1 MPIKVLIVEDED
13 ASLEETLALLAKVD
27 PEAEVLVAA
36 DWDTA
41 LRHLEEF
48 EFDLI
53 ICDLKIPP
61 APNDLDADE
70 AHGLAVHAG
79 AQALCPGT
87 PLIFLTGK
95 ATPTNVQRQL
105 SFGAVAD
112 FYGMGPTPLIQLA
125 IKDGNRQEVGYI
137 TDMVDGLRSLQQ
149 CAIMDPDSSD
159 LSELMM
165 RAILTYA
172 KRLSATEVQV
182 ASLSGLSGAEV
193 ARATFKM
200 PNGQTRSILVKLQ
213 SLGAAQDE
221 MRRYD
226 VNVPNKLRLGYFAS
240 TAAPPLEHGLRKGA
254 ALYYSLAS
262 DTSSLFLVAS
272 EDSQTAASIIES
284 MERDHGPWT
293 SEHHVIE
300 VNVGELRRSRLPDT
314 HPGAARLLETPW
326 INEVESMRV
335 PLRVCTTHGDLHG
348 LNVLVD
354 LEHRATLIDYGDV
367 GVSSAALDPITLEMS
382 FLFHKEGPREANN
395 RSLEQLGAWTD
406 LGTYGSGS
414 KYDPVLRACRAWA
427 VRVAP
432 PRTLYASA
440 YAHAIRQL
448 KYGDVDPDR
457 AMAVARSAGLAL
469 LDLA

>member
-1 MPIKVLIVEDED
+1 MKVLIVEDED
-13 ASLEETLALLAKVD
+13 ASLEETLALLAEVD
-27 PEAEVLVAA
+27 PGGEVLVAA
-36 DWDTA
+36 DRDTA

-112 FYGMGPTPLIQLA
+112 YYGMGPTPLIQLA
-125 IKDGNRQEVGYI
+125 IKDGNRQEVRYI
-137 TDMVDGLRSLQQ
+137 TDMVAGLRSLQQ
-149 CAIMDPDSSD
+149 CTFVNSDSAD
-159 LSELMM
+159 MSELMT
-165 RAILTYA
+165 RAILSYA
-172 KRLSATEVQV
+172 KRLSAIEVQV

-200 PNGQTRSILVKLQ
+200 RNGQTRSILIKLQ
-213 SLGAAQDE
+213 SLEAAKDE
-221 MRRYD
+221 MRRYE

-240 TAAPPLEHGLRKGA
+240 TAGPPLEHGLRKGA

-262 DTSSLFLVAS
+262 DTSSLFRVAS
-272 EDSQTAASIIES
+272 EDAQAAASIIES
-284 MERDHGPWT
+284 MEQDHAPWT
-293 SEHHVIE
+293 SEHHVNE
-300 VNVGELRRSRLPDT
+300 VNVGDLRRSRLPDT
-314 HPGAARLLETPW
+314 HPGAARLLGTPW
-326 INEVESMRV
+326 INEVESLEV
-335 PLRVCTTHGDLHG
+335 PLQVCTTHGDLHG

-367 GVSSAALDPITLEMS
+367 GVSSAALDPITLELS
-382 FLFHKEGPREANN
+382 FLFHKEGPREAGN
-395 RSLEQLGAWTD
+395 RSLEQLEAWTNP
-406 LGTYGSGS
+406 GAYASGS
-414 KYDPVLRACRAWA
+414 QYEPVLLACRAWA

-432 PRTLYASA
+432 ARTLYATA
-440 YAHAIRQL
+440 YAHAVRQL

-457 AMAVARSAGLAL
+457 AMAVARGAGMAL